1 MKVSVILPTY
11 KRLAFL
17 AASLPSVI
25 NQSYPD
31 WECIVI
37 NDDPESRRE
46 IDEYTRSLGDA
57 RVRVIHNPQ
66 NLHIARSRNKG
77 MAAASGDI
85 ISFLDD
91 DDIWL
96 PDHLAQVVARFQ
108 ARPDAG
114 LVYSGYVCHWEGEAN
129 KKLENKALPP
139 PPDAFMAMLRGEF
152 TFPLASIV
160 SVRRA
165 CLDTTGD
172 FDPQANSLEDWD
184 LFTRIAKRFPIDYVK
199 AATVIWRIHFGERLS
214 TNTKIRLQALK
225 KLESRWGSYPEFSQ
239 FSNRLVVN
247 LYYSDFKRALLSARN
262 KMPFSLVAECVR
274 KCGIKNAYNAKII
287 GKMLLLVVLG
297 RFAPGRY
304 A

>member
-11 KRLAFL
+11 KRLAYL

-25 NQSYPD
+25 GQSYPD

-46 IDEYTRSLGDA
+46 IDDYARSLGDA

-66 NLHIARSRNKG
+66 NLHIARSRNRG
-77 MAAASGDI
+77 IQAATGDI
-85 ISFLDD
+85 IAFLDD

-96 PDHLAQVVARFQ
+96 PDHLAEIVARFK
-108 ARPDAG
+108 AHPEAG
-114 LVYSGYVCHWEGEAN
+114 LVYSGYICRWEGE
-129 KKLENKALPP
+129 EQREEICTALRPP
-139 PPDAFMAMLRGEF
+139 SDTFMAMLRGDF

-160 SVRRA
+160 NVRKT

-184 LFTRIAKRFPIDYVK
+184 LFTRIARRFPIDYAE
-199 AATVIWRIHFGERLS
+199 AATVIWRIHPGERLS
-214 TNTKIRLQALK
+214 TNSKIRLQALK
-225 KLESRWGSYPEFSQ
+225 RLESRWGSYPEFSR
-239 FSNRLVVN
+239 FANRLVVN
-247 LYYSDFKRALLSARN
+247 LYYSDFKRAILTSRN
-262 KMPFSLVAECVR
+262 KKLIGVLVECIR

-287 GKMLLLVVLG
+287 GKMLLLTIFG
-297 RFAPGRY
+297 RFPLGHFN
-304 A
+304 